1 MAEQVSSDAISA
13 MALKMYS
20 QDELDLMSREQLM
33 PIYSLAQANALKPE
47 PPTQEE
53 LDHQREVLERSLL
66 HPAIESW
73 RAANMDNPAPAKAKA
88 PEPKEMPEGVEPQHP
103 VPEDDFWRAVE
114 RYAPEWLGTY
124 VSTVIN
130 YSIDRQIQLA
140 DGKIQV
146 VFSTL
151 ECDLEQDEDDDFTY
165 GYRFV
170 CVVSFNEARGR
181 WGVENHEEPMEI

>member
-1 MAEQVSSDAISA
+1 
-13 MALKMYS
+13 
-20 QDELDLMSREQLM
+20 M
-33 PIYSLAQANALKPE
+33 P
-47 PPTQEE
+47 
-53 LDHQREVLERSLL
+53 D
-66 HPAIESW
+66 
-73 RAANMDNPAPAKAKA
+73 
-88 PEPKEMPEGVEPQHP
+88 GVEPQNP
-103 VPEDDFWRAVE
+103 VPENDFWRAVE
-114 RYAPEWLGTY
+114 RYAPEWLDTY
-124 VSTVIN
+124 VSTVIG

-151 ECDLEQDEDDDFTY
+151 ECYPEQDEDDDSTY